1 LDFQRGLAP
10 PLEIHERP
18 PAPAPAVLCR
28 GACWEMAGGSRSG
41 CSTRRPSGSWMATRF
56 KTSSV

>member
-18 PAPAPAVLCR
+18 QPLLLLFFVWGFWAVER
-28 GACWEMAGGSRSG
+28 WR
-41 CSTRRPSGSWMATRF
+41 
-56 KTSSV
+56 